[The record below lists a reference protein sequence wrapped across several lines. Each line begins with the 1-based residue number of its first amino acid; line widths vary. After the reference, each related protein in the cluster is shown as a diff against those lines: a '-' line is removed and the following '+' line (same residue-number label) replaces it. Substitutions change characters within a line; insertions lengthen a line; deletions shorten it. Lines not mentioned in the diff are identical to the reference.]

1 MHQNINVI
9 SKARKLLLLQVLQ
22 SYTIVSPDKDINVK
36 VPYDKILTNKKCSNV
51 WMSKKPFFLN
61 L

>member
-1 MHQNINVI
+1 ML
-9 SKARKLLLLQVLQ
+9 SEKTTLLRLLQ

-36 VPYDKILTNKKCSNV
+36 VPYDTILTNKKCSNV
-51 WMSKKPFFLN
+51 RMSKKPFFLN